1 MPVLFKIDSHMAN
14 YYRSADPASLDR
26 AFQALGDA
34 TRRGVLAQ
42 LALGEASVSKLA
54 EPYDMALPTFLQHL
68 KVLEAGGLV
77 SSRKEGR
84 VRLCRLEAARLAELK
99 NWITQYEQAWAA
111 RLDRLDNF
119 LKTNAPEEDS

>member
-1 MPVLFKIDSHMAN
+1 MAN
-14 YYRSADPASLDR
+14 YSSSDSSALDR
-26 AFQALGDA
+26 AFHALGDA

-42 LALGEASVSKLA
+42 LALGEAPVSKLA

-77 SSRKEGR
+77 SSRKKGR

-99 NWITQYEQAWAA
+99 DWITQYEQAWSA
-111 RLDRLDNF
+111 RLDRLDDF
-119 LKTNAPEEDS
+119 LNENDPNKDT

>member
-1 MPVLFKIDSHMAN
+1 MPNHFS
-14 YYRSADPASLDR
+14 SDPAALDR

-42 LALGEASVSKLA
+42 LALGEAPVSKLA

-77 SSRKEGR
+77 SSRKQGR
-84 VRLCRLEAARLAELK
+84 VRLCRLEAARLAELRS
-99 NWITQYEQAWAA
+99 WIRQHEQVWAA
-111 RLDRLDNF
+111 RLDRLDDF
-119 LKTNAPEEDS
+119 LNTHDPEKDT

>member
-1 MPVLFKIDSHMAN
+1 MAN
-14 YYRSADPASLDR
+14 YFQSFDPASLDR

-42 LALGEASVSKLA
+42 LALGEAPVSKLA

-84 VRLCRLEAARLAELK
+84 VRFCRLEAARLAELK
-99 NWITQYEQAWAA
+99 NWITQNEQVWAA
-111 RLDRLDNF
+111 RLDRLDTF
-119 LKTNAPEEDS
+119 LNATDPKKDT